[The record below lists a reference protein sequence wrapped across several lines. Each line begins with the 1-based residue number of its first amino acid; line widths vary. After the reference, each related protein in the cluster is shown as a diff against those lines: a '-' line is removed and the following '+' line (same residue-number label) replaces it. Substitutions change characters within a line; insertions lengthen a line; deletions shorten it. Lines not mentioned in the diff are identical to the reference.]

1 MADLRKLKDKAAEHL
16 AKGRF
21 AKAAEVYAA
30 IVKADKRDIASHQK
44 LGEALR
50 RAGRTHDALL
60 VFQDV
65 ADRYARDGQLVKAMA
80 ICKVILEID
89 EEHVETQGLLADLY
103 SRKQAEGVRPRGAA
117 GKGAAPGTASAPE
130 EDRSDEDRAVEIR
143 LAPAGGARVIELPV
157 DEPAPPAE
165 GAEPELELRIEPEE
179 PAEAPAAPAAAVPP
193 PLSSAATP
201 FEAILGAAREGA
213 AAEGEADLL
222 VLAGPGATDDEP
234 LGPPPPAAPPAADA
248 PPQAGLA
255 AELPRVPVFSDLPR
269 EAFVALAE
277 RVVLHRVAAGTAI
290 LTEGEQGTSFF
301 VLASGAVRVEKR
313 APDGAVVALARLGEG
328 SFFGEMAILS
338 GEPRAATVVAETE
351 CDLLE
356 IRADVLLDLAR
367 EHPGVVESLARFY
380 RRRLLANTMATS
392 ALFRPFGREDRA
404 AVMGRFRTREVAAAT
419 EVVVEG
425 QPADGLY
432 VVLSGAL
439 DVWKRHEG
447 VPSLAGR
454 LREGDVFGE
463 MSCLRKGPASA
474 TVMANRRCLL
484 LRLPRS
490 SFDELVVTYPQIL
503 ELVSELSDAR
513 HRSLEAIAAGQGEVS
528 EEGPLLT

>member
-21 AKAAEVYAA
+21 AKAAEVLGAV
-30 IVKADKRDIASHQK
+30 VKADKRDIASHQK

-89 EEHVETQGLLADLY
+89 EEHAETQGLLADLY
-103 SRKQAEGVRPRGAA
+103 SRKQAENPRLPRGTP
-117 GKGAAPGTASAPE
+117 GKGAAPGAPAGPA
-130 EDRSDEDRAVEIR
+130 EDRSAEDQAVELP
-143 LAPAGGARVIELPV
+143 LAPAGGARVIELPAG
-157 DEPAPPAE
+157 ETSPAPEA
-165 GAEPELELRIEPEE
+165 AEPELELQIEPEE
-179 PAEAPAAPAAAVPP
+179 PEAPAASPGGPPGPP
-193 PLSSAATP
+193 PAATP
-201 FEAILGAAREGA
+201 FEAILGAARQGA
-213 AAEGEADLL
+213 AGEGDVLDLGA
-222 VLAGPGATDDEP
+222 AGALDMEDEP
-234 LGPPPPAAPPAADA
+234 LGPPAPAAPPAAG
-248 PPQAGLA
+248 PPARAGLA
-255 AELPRVPVFSDLPR
+255 SELPRFPIFSDLPR

-277 RVVLHRVAAGTAI
+277 RVVLHRIPPGTAI
-290 LTEGEQGTSFF
+290 LAEGEQGTSFF
-301 VLASGAVRVEKR
+301 VVASGAVRVEKR
-313 APDGAVVALARLGEG
+313 GPEGAVVALARLGEG

-338 GEPRAATVVAETE
+338 GEPRAASVVAETE
-351 CDLLE
+351 CDVLE

-380 RRRLLANTMATS
+380 RRRLLANAMATS
-392 ALFRPFGREDRA
+392 AVFRPFGREDRA

-419 EVVVEG
+419 EVVLEG

-447 VPSLAGR
+447 TPLLAGR

-513 HRSLEAIAAGQGEVS
+513 HRSLEAIAAGQGAVP

>member
-1 MADLRKLKDKAAEHL
+1 MADLRKLKDKAAEHF

-21 AKAAEVYAA
+21 ARAAEVLAA
-30 IVKADKRDIASHQK
+30 VVKADKRDIASHQK

-50 RAGRTHDALL
+50 RAGRTRDALL

-65 ADRYARDGQLVKAMA
+65 ADLYARDGQLVKAVA
-80 ICKVILEID
+80 ICRLILD
-89 EEHVETQGLLADLY
+89 LDPEHAETQGLLADLY
-103 SRKQAEGVRPRGAA
+103 ARKQAQATRLPRSAVS
-117 GKGAAPGTASAPE
+117 GKGAPAEAAPAQGE
-130 EDRSDEDRAVEIR
+130 HLDEDRVEIP
-143 LAPAGGARVIELPV
+143 LLPADVAQPIELPE
-157 DEPAPPAE
+157 EPAPAPQ

-179 PAEAPAAPAAAVPP
+179 PAEAPAPPETAPVPAEAQAP
-193 PLSSAATP
+193 ATP
-201 FEAILGAAREGA
+201 FEALLGAARESAGEDLVGL
-213 AAEGEADLL
+213 AEASDG
-222 VLAGPGATDDEP
+222 DDEP
-234 LGPPPPAAPPAADA
+234 LGTPPPAPPPPTGAPAPAGPAA
-248 PPQAGLA
+248 Q
-255 AELPRVPVFSDLPR
+255 LPRVPIFSDLPR

-277 RVVLHRVAAGTAI
+277 RVALHRVPTGTAI
-290 LTEGEQGTSFF
+290 VTEGEEGTSLF
-301 VLASGAVRVEKR
+301 VLASGRVRVEKR
-313 APDGAVVALARLGEG
+313 GPDGAALALARLGE
-328 SFFGEMAILS
+328 STFFGEMAILS
-338 GEPRAATVVAETE
+338 GEPRAASVVAETD
-351 CDLLE
+351 CDVLE

-367 EHPGVVESLARFY
+367 EHPGVVTSLAWFY
-380 RRRLLANTMATS
+380 RRRLLARAMATS
-392 ALFRPFGREDRA
+392 ALFRPFGRKDRA
-404 AVMGRFRTREVAAAT
+404 AVMARFRTREVAPAT

-439 DVWKRHEG
+439 DVWKRREG
-447 VPSLAGR
+447 GPSLAGR

-503 ELVSELSDAR
+503 ELVSELTDAR
-513 HRSLEAIAAGQGEVS
+513 NQTLEAMAAGQGDVS